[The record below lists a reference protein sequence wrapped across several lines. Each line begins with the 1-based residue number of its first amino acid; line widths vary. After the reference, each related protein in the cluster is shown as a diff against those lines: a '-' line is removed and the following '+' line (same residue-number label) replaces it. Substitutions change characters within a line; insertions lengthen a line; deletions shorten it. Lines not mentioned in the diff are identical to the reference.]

1 MAVGDF
7 EITCI
12 NRWLKRCKNCSRDYN
27 PEHKINNL
35 SCQFYKQTTP
45 ISFFVKKKNIIQNF

>member
-45 ISFFVKKKNIIQNF
+45 ISFFVKKKNIR